1 MTGLLFLCVANS
13 SRSQMAEGLAKAEFG
28 DRVFVQSAGSQ
39 PLSVNPLATEVMSEI
54 GIDISGQ
61 FSKSVETVNPSTV
74 DLVVTLCADEIC
86 PTFLGKAQHI
96 HWPLSDPAGSLG
108 SEQERLEK
116 FRDVRKRITA
126 RLKDLHSTLDSL
138 TS

>member
-13 SRSQMAEGLAKAEFG
+13 SRSQMAEGLARAEFG
-28 DRVFVQSAGSQ
+28 DRVFVQSAGSK
-39 PLSVNPLATEVMSEI
+39 PLSVNPLAAEVMSEI

-74 DLVVTLCADEIC
+74 DLVVTLCAEETC
-86 PTFLGKAQHI
+86 STFLGNAQHI
-96 HWPLSDPAGSLG
+96 HWPLSDPAGAIG
-108 SEQERLEK
+108 SHKERLEK
-116 FRDVRKRITA
+116 FRNVRNKLA
-126 RLKDLHSTLDSL
+126 VKMKDLHSTLDSL